1 MDVTNHGVSI
11 SLLETFKLEV
21 TNFLKLPME
30 EKKKLWQTEDSHE
43 GFGQLFVVSEDQKLD
58 WCDMFFLITLPPQL
72 RKPDIYN
79 KLPQNLRVTM
89 EAYIAEVKGLAQTL
103 LNQMAKALGID
114 EGEMTELFDEEYQI
128 MRMNYYPPCPE
139 PNKAIGLTPHSD
151 ANSLTVLY
159 QLNDTVGLEIK
170 KDGNWVPVTP
180 LPNAFVL
187 NVGDALEILSN
198 GIYRSIEHKATVNS
212 TKERISIATF
222 NSPNID
228 SEIGPAK
235 SIIGPLNPPLFRTQP
250 LTQYYKEFF
259 ATKLNGKSHLDN
271 NMGIST

>member
-1 MDVTNHGVSI
+1 
-11 SLLETFKLEV
+11 
-21 TNFLKLPME
+21 ME